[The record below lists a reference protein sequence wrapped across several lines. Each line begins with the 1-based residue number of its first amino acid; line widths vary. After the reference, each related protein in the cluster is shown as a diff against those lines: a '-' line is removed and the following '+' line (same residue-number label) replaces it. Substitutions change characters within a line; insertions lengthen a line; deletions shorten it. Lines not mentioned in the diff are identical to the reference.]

1 MYEITQWNGK
11 KELAGLESTT
21 ISIDPILLNDA
32 ILKLMNKDTTIE
44 DDVIDIDFNFGVKKA
59 DRYDYCFA
67 LFSGI
72 LSSLISKYVK
82 MSGDLD
88 IDLENIDFAQFMH
101 LAKDINIKVQK
112 HNEKTASNIE
122 KTLNNIEE
130 VLRDANSYKNLAVDF
145 ASDFS
150 MMGLV
155 SSIVE
160 KVFGKEIG
168 YDENNNL
175 VINEAKETF
184 DNLSFL
190 EKVEFAIFEWFLEQV
205 DQYKQNGKFKEQ
217 LKNVL
222 EWGSIV
228 KKLEPII
235 KDFSQINLSKKEL
248 KQWFANLIQDKNQ
261 RISKLDSLKKENL
274 PNQFNLI
281 MIHTYVHIKNLIEQ
295 VREHK
300 ITTLEGLEII
310 NFNRIDNERVIL
322 RLETVSTGVFFAM
335 DAGVAVALA
344 GAYAYGSGD
353 ITGAVKILANTIN
366 FSNIL
371 TFTYVAKQD
380 ATYIKEDVDEILHK
394 AKIEVIHHYK
404 DISEDELNSYISL
417 NDPETRILYSL
428 KLHMIEED
436 IQCTKLSAEQQLKNE
451 WKKQWMEVSK
461 NSLHMAKLYEPNI
474 QKVYQALITHAENTI
489 DNRTWLYNI
498 VLELC
503 LFSPYYQIDED
514 EKKYKKLKL
523 VNKNLDYMK
532 DYFCEGQKYVSF
544 KEIKQFESLYKHYHD
559 YIENKNLKM
568 AGAAGAVVAVGAGVG
583 AGAMVFAPQIAV
595 ALFGGAFPGLHGA
608 ALVNAA
614 LAAAGGGS
622 LVAGGFGMAGGSV
635 IIAGG
640 GALLGMS
647 TASVATMGLLSSPN
661 FVQTD
666 DAKLLAKCNYVLL
679 NQMHKIDVVVAIQK
693 MTEESL
699 NDSKTQLKVLESAED
714 KSDECKKTIAA
725 LKKSVKYM
733 ERTND
738 ELKKLIAKEEKK
750 SD

>member
-1 MYEITQWNGK
+1 MYEIAQWNGK
-11 KELAGLESTT
+11 QELAGLESTT
-21 ISIDPILLNDA
+21 ISIDPILLDDV
-32 ILKLMNKDTTIE
+32 ILKLMNEDTTIE

-82 MSGDLD
+82 MSGDLN

-112 HNEKTASNIE
+112 HNEETASDIE

-130 VLRDANSYKNLAVDF
+130 IIKDANSYKNLAVDF

-371 TFTYVAKQD
+371 TFTYVVKQD
-380 ATYIKEDVDEILHK
+380 ATYIKEDIDEILHK
-394 AKIEVIHHYK
+394 AKIEVVLHYK

-436 IQCTKLSAEQQLKNE
+436 IQCTKLSADQQLKNE

-503 LFSPYYQIDED
+503 LFSPYYQIDKD

-544 KEIKQFESLYKHYHD
+544 KEIKQFESLYKHYHG

-583 AGAMVFAPQIAV
+583 AGAMLFAPQIAV

-608 ALVNAA
+608 ALVNAT

-661 FVQTD
+661 FVQAD

>member
-11 KELAGLESTT
+11 QELAELDNTT

-32 ILKLMNKDTTIE
+32 ILKLMNEDTTIE
-44 DDVIDIDFNFGVKKA
+44 DDVIDIDFHFGVKKA

-67 LFSGI
+67 LFSGV

-88 IDLENIDFAQFMH
+88 IDLEKMDFAQFMH

-130 VLRDANSYKNLAVDF
+130 VLRDASSYKNLAVDF

-155 SSIVE
+155 SSIIE

-248 KQWFANLIQDKNQ
+248 KQWFADLIQDKNQ

-335 DAGVAVALA
+335 DAGAAVIQARKC
-344 GAYAYGSGD
+344 GAEANISD
-353 ITGAVKILANTIN
+353 ILKVFANTIN

-371 TFTYVAKQD
+371 TFTYVVKQD
-380 ATYIKEDVDEILHK
+380 ATYIKEDIDEILHK
-394 AKIEVIHHYK
+394 AKIEVVHHCK

-428 KLHMIEED
+428 KLHTIEED
-436 IQCTKLSAEQQLKNE
+436 IQCTKLSADQQLKNE

-544 KEIKQFESLYKHYHD
+544 KEIKQFESLYKHYHG

-583 AGAMVFAPQIAV
+583 AGAMLFAPQIAV

-661 FVQTD
+661 FVQAD

>member
-1 MYEITQWNGK
+1 MYEIAQWNGK
-11 KELAGLESTT
+11 QELAELDNTT

-32 ILKLMNKDTTIE
+32 ILKLMNEDTTIE

-72 LSSLISKYVK
+72 LSTVISKYVK
-82 MSGDLD
+82 MGGD
-88 IDLENIDFAQFMH
+88 IDINLENIDFVQFMH

-112 HNEKTASNIE
+112 HNDKTASDIE

-130 VLRDANSYKNLAVDF
+130 VLRDANSYKNLVVDF

-150 MMGLV
+150 MMGLLI
-155 SSIVE
+155 SIIE

-228 KKLEPII
+228 KKLEPIV

-371 TFTYVAKQD
+371 TFTYVVKQD
-380 ATYIKEDVDEILHK
+380 ATYIKEDIDEILHK
-394 AKIEVIHHYK
+394 AKIEVIHRYK

-436 IQCTKLSAEQQLKNE
+436 IQCTKLSADQQLKNE

-489 DNRTWLYNI
+489 NNRTWLYNI

-583 AGAMVFAPQIAV
+583 AGAMLFAPQIAV

-661 FVQTD
+661 FVQAD

-738 ELKKLIAKEEKK
+738 KLKKLIAKEEKK

>member
-11 KELAGLESTT
+11 QELAELDNTT

-32 ILKLMNKDTTIE
+32 ILKLMNEDTTIE

-82 MSGDLD
+82 MSEDLD
-88 IDLENIDFAQFMH
+88 FEKMDFAQLIH
-101 LAKDINIKVQK
+101 LVKDINIKVHK
-112 HNEKTASNIE
+112 NDEKAVADIE

-150 MMGLV
+150 MMGLLI
-155 SSIVE
+155 SIIE

-168 YDENNNL
+168 YDDNNNL
-175 VINEAKETF
+175 VVNEAKETF
-184 DNLSFL
+184 DNLSFIG
-190 EKVEFAIFEWFLEQV
+190 KVEFAIFEWFLEQV
-205 DQYKQNGKFKEQ
+205 DQYKQNGKFKKQ
-217 LKNVL
+217 LENIL

-228 KKLEPII
+228 KNLEPII
-235 KDFSQINLSKKEL
+235 KDFSQINLSKEEL
-248 KQWFANLIQDKNQ
+248 KQWFVNLIQDKNQ
-261 RISKLDSLKKENL
+261 RISKLDFLQKENI
-274 PNQFNLI
+274 PTQFNQI

-295 VREHK
+295 VKEHK

-310 NFNRIDNERVIL
+310 DFNRIDNERVIL

-335 DAGVAVALA
+335 DAGAAVALA
-344 GAYAYGSGD
+344 VAYAKGSGD

-371 TFTYVAKQD
+371 SFTYVVKQD
-380 ATYIKEDVDEILHK
+380 STYIKEDIDEILHK
-394 AKIEVIHHYK
+394 AKIEVVHHYK
-404 DISEDELNSYISL
+404 DISEDELNSYITL

-436 IQCTKLSAEQQLKNE
+436 IQCTKLSADQQLKNE

-461 NSLHMAKLYEPNI
+461 NSLHMAKLYEPNV

-489 DNRTWLYNI
+489 NNRTWLYNI
-498 VLELC
+498 ILELC

-532 DYFCEGQKYVSF
+532 NYFCEGQKYVSF
-544 KEIKQFESLYKHYHD
+544 KDIKQFESLYKHYHG

-568 AGAAGAVVAVGAGVG
+568 AGTAGAVVAVGAGVG
-583 AGAMVFAPQIAV
+583 VGAMIFAPQIAV

-622 LVAGGFGMAGGSV
+622 LVTGGLGMAGGSV

-647 TASVATMGLLSSPN
+647 TASVATMGLLASPN
-661 FVQTD
+661 FVQAD

-679 NQMHKIDVVVAIQK
+679 NQMHEVDVVVAIQK

-699 NDSKTQLKVLESAED
+699 NGSKTQLKVLESSKN
-714 KSDECKKTIAA
+714 KSDECKKTISA

-733 ERTND
+733 EKTND
-738 ELKKLIAKEEKK
+738 ELKKLITKEEKK

>member
-1 MYEITQWNGK
+1 MYEIAQWNGK
-11 KELAGLESTT
+11 QELAELDNTT

-67 LFSGI
+67 LFSGV

-88 IDLENIDFAQFMH
+88 IDLEKMDFAQFMH

-112 HNEKTASNIE
+112 HNDKTASDIE

-130 VLRDANSYKNLAVDF
+130 VLRDANSYKNLVVDF

-150 MMGLV
+150 MMGLLI
-155 SSIVE
+155 SIIE

-371 TFTYVAKQD
+371 TFTYVVKQD
-380 ATYIKEDVDEILHK
+380 ATYIKEDIDEILHK
-394 AKIEVIHHYK
+394 AKIEVVHHCK

-436 IQCTKLSAEQQLKNE
+436 IQCTKLSADQQLKNE

-544 KEIKQFESLYKHYHD
+544 KEIKHFESLYKHYHG

-583 AGAMVFAPQIAV
+583 AGAMLFAPQIAV

-647 TASVATMGLLSSPN
+647 TASVATMGLLFSPN
-661 FVQTD
+661 FVQAD

>member
-1 MYEITQWNGK
+1 MV
-11 KELAGLESTT
+11 S
-21 ISIDPILLNDA
+21 
-32 ILKLMNKDTTIE
+32 
-44 DDVIDIDFNFGVKKA
+44 
-59 DRYDYCFA
+59 
-67 LFSGI
+67 
-72 LSSLISKYVK
+72 YV
-82 MSGDLD
+82 
-88 IDLENIDFAQFMH
+88 
-101 LAKDINIKVQK
+101 NIKVQK
-112 HNEKTASNIE
+112 HNDKTASDIE

-130 VLRDANSYKNLAVDF
+130 VLRDANSYKNLVVDF

-150 MMGLV
+150 MMGLLI
-155 SSIVE
+155 SIIE

-371 TFTYVAKQD
+371 TFTYVVKQD
-380 ATYIKEDVDEILHK
+380 ATYIKEDIDEILHK
-394 AKIEVIHHYK
+394 AKIEVVHHCK

-436 IQCTKLSAEQQLKNE
+436 IQCTKLSADQQLKNE

-544 KEIKQFESLYKHYHD
+544 KEIKQFESLYKHYHG

-583 AGAMVFAPQIAV
+583 AGAMLFAPQIAV

-661 FVQTD
+661 FVQAD

>member
-1 MYEITQWNGK
+1 MYEIAQWNGK
-11 KELAGLESTT
+11 QELAELDNTT

-32 ILKLMNKDTTIE
+32 ILKLMNEDTTIE

-72 LSSLISKYVK
+72 LSTVISKYVK
-82 MSGDLD
+82 MGGD
-88 IDLENIDFAQFMH
+88 IDINLENIDFVQFMH

-112 HNEKTASNIE
+112 HNDKTASDIE

-130 VLRDANSYKNLAVDF
+130 VLRDANSYKNLVVDF

-150 MMGLV
+150 MMGLLI
-155 SSIVE
+155 SIIE

-335 DAGVAVALA
+335 DAGVAVVLA

-371 TFTYVAKQD
+371 TFTYVVKQD
-380 ATYIKEDVDEILHK
+380 ATYIKEDIDEILHK
-394 AKIEVIHHYK
+394 AKIEVVHHYK

-436 IQCTKLSAEQQLKNE
+436 IQCTKLSADQQLKNE

-544 KEIKQFESLYKHYHD
+544 KEIKQFESLYKHYHG

-583 AGAMVFAPQIAV
+583 AGAMLFAPQIAV

-661 FVQTD
+661 FVQAD

>member
-11 KELAGLESTT
+11 QELAELDNTT

-32 ILKLMNKDTTIE
+32 ILKLMNEDTTIE
-44 DDVIDIDFNFGVKKA
+44 DDVIDIDFHFGVKKA

-82 MSGDLD
+82 MSGD

-112 HNEKTASNIE
+112 HNEKTASDIE

-130 VLRDANSYKNLAVDF
+130 IIKDANSYKNLAVDF

-184 DNLSFL
+184 DNLSFI
-190 EKVEFAIFEWFLEQV
+190 EKIEFAIFEWFLEQV

-217 LKNVL
+217 LKNIL
-222 EWGSIV
+222 EWESIV

-235 KDFSQINLSKKEL
+235 KDFSQINLSKEEL
-248 KQWFANLIQDKNQ
+248 KQWFVNLIQDKNQ
-261 RISKLDSLKKENL
+261 RISKLDFLQKENI
-274 PNQFNLI
+274 PTQFNQI

-335 DAGVAVALA
+335 DASAAVIQARKC
-344 GAYAYGSGD
+344 GAEANVFG
-353 ITGAVKILANTIN
+353 ILKVFANTIN

-371 TFTYVAKQD
+371 TFTYVVKQD
-380 ATYIKEDVDEILHK
+380 ATYIKEDIDEILHK
-394 AKIEVIHHYK
+394 AKIEVVHHCK

-436 IQCTKLSAEQQLKNE
+436 IQCTKLSADQQLKNE

-474 QKVYQALITHAENTI
+474 QKVYQALITHAESTI
-489 DNRTWLYNI
+489 NNRTWLYNI

-503 LFSPYYQIDED
+503 LFSPYYQIDKD

-544 KEIKQFESLYKHYHD
+544 KEIKQFESLYKHYHG

-583 AGAMVFAPQIAV
+583 AGAMLFAPQIAV

-679 NQMHKIDVVVAIQK
+679 NQMNKIDVVVAIQK

>member
-1 MYEITQWNGK
+1 
-11 KELAGLESTT
+11 
-21 ISIDPILLNDA
+21 
-32 ILKLMNKDTTIE
+32 
-44 DDVIDIDFNFGVKKA
+44 
-59 DRYDYCFA
+59 
-67 LFSGI
+67 
-72 LSSLISKYVK
+72 
-82 MSGDLD
+82 
-88 IDLENIDFAQFMH
+88 
-101 LAKDINIKVQK
+101 
-112 HNEKTASNIE
+112 
-122 KTLNNIEE
+122 
-130 VLRDANSYKNLAVDF
+130 
-145 ASDFS
+145 
-150 MMGLV
+150 
-155 SSIVE
+155 
-160 KVFGKEIG
+160 
-168 YDENNNL
+168 
-175 VINEAKETF
+175 
-184 DNLSFL
+184 
-190 EKVEFAIFEWFLEQV
+190 
-205 DQYKQNGKFKEQ
+205 
-217 LKNVL
+217 
-222 EWGSIV
+222 
-228 KKLEPII
+228 
-235 KDFSQINLSKKEL
+235 
-248 KQWFANLIQDKNQ
+248 
-261 RISKLDSLKKENL
+261 
-274 PNQFNLI
+274 
-281 MIHTYVHIKNLIEQ
+281 
-295 VREHK
+295 
-300 ITTLEGLEII
+300 
-310 NFNRIDNERVIL
+310 
-322 RLETVSTGVFFAM
+322 M
-335 DAGVAVALA
+335 DAGAAVALA
-344 GAYAYGSGD
+344 GAYAYGFGD

-371 TFTYVAKQD
+371 TFTYVVKQD
-380 ATYIKEDVDEILHK
+380 ATYIKEDIDEILHK
-394 AKIEVIHHYK
+394 AKIEVVHHYK

-436 IQCTKLSAEQQLKNE
+436 IQCTKLSVDQQLKNE

-514 EKKYKKLKL
+514 EKKYKKMKL

-532 DYFCEGQKYVSF
+532 NYFCEGQKYVSF

-583 AGAMVFAPQIAV
+583 AGAMLFAPQIAV

-666 DAKLLAKCNYVLL
+666 DAKLLAKCNYLLL

-714 KSDECKKTIAA
+714 KSDECQKTIAA
-725 LKKSVKYM
+725 LKKSIKYM

>member
-11 KELAGLESTT
+11 QELAELDNTT

-88 IDLENIDFAQFMH
+88 IDLEKMDFAQ
-101 LAKDINIKVQK
+101 LIYSVKDINIKVQK
-112 HNEKTASNIE
+112 NNEKTTADIE

-130 VLRDANSYKNLAVDF
+130 IIKDANSYKNLAVDF

-175 VINEAKETF
+175 VINEAKEEF
-184 DNLSFL
+184 DDLSFV
-190 EKVEFAIFEWFLEQV
+190 EKIEFAIFEWFLEQV

-217 LKNVL
+217 LKNIL

-235 KDFSQINLSKKEL
+235 KDFSQINLSKEEL
-248 KQWFANLIQDKNQ
+248 KQWFVNLIQDKNQ
-261 RISKLDSLKKENL
+261 RISKLDFLQKENI
-274 PNQFNLI
+274 PTQFNQI

-335 DAGVAVALA
+335 DASAAVIQARKC
-344 GAYAYGSGD
+344 GAEANVFG
-353 ITGAVKILANTIN
+353 ILKVFANTIN

-371 TFTYVAKQD
+371 TFTYVVKQD
-380 ATYIKEDVDEILHK
+380 ATYIKEDIDEILHK

-436 IQCTKLSAEQQLKNE
+436 IQCTKLSVDQQLKNE

-532 DYFCEGQKYVSF
+532 DYFCEGQKYISF
-544 KEIKQFESLYKHYHD
+544 KEIKQFESLYKHYHG

-583 AGAMVFAPQIAV
+583 AGAMLFAPQIAV

-679 NQMHKIDVVVAIQK
+679 NQMNKIDVVVAIQK

>member
-11 KELAGLESTT
+11 QELAELDTTT

-32 ILKLMNKDTTIE
+32 ILKLMNEDTTIE

-88 IDLENIDFAQFMH
+88 IDLEKMDFAQLIH
-101 LAKDINIKVQK
+101 LVKDINIKVQK
-112 HNEKTASNIE
+112 NNEKATADIE

-150 MMGLV
+150 MMGLLI
-155 SSIVE
+155 SIIE

-168 YDENNNL
+168 YDENNTL
-175 VINEAKETF
+175 VVNEAKETF
-184 DNLSFL
+184 DNLSFI

-205 DQYKQNGKFKEQ
+205 NQYKQNGKFKKQ
-217 LKNVL
+217 LKNIL
-222 EWGSIV
+222 GWGFIV
-228 KKLEPII
+228 KKLELII
-235 KDFSQINLSKKEL
+235 KDFSQINLSKEEL
-248 KQWFANLIQDKNQ
+248 KQWFVNLIQGKNQ
-261 RISKLDSLKKENL
+261 RISKLDFLQKENI
-274 PNQFNLI
+274 PTQFNQI

-295 VREHK
+295 AKEHK

-310 NFNRIDNERVIL
+310 DFNRIDNERVIL

-335 DAGVAVALA
+335 DAGAAVALA
-344 GAYAYGSGD
+344 AAYACGSGD

-371 TFTYVAKQD
+371 SFTYVVKQD
-380 ATYIKEDVDEILHK
+380 ATYIKEDIDEILHK
-394 AKIEVIHHYK
+394 AKVEVVHHYK
-404 DISEDELNSYISL
+404 EISEDELNSYITL

-436 IQCTKLSAEQQLKNE
+436 IQCTKLSTDQQLKNE

-461 NSLHMAKLYEPNI
+461 NSLNMAKLYEPNI

-489 DNRTWLYNI
+489 NNRTWLYNI
-498 VLELC
+498 ILELC
-503 LFSPYYQIDED
+503 LFTPYYQIDED

-532 DYFCEGQKYVSF
+532 NYFCEGQKYVSF
-544 KEIKQFESLYKHYHD
+544 KEIKQFESLYKHYHG

-568 AGAAGAVVAVGAGVG
+568 AGTASAVVAVGAGVG
-583 AGAMVFAPQIAV
+583 VGAMIFAPQIAV

-622 LVAGGFGMAGGSV
+622 LVTGGLGMAGGSV

-640 GALLGMS
+640 GALLGMG
-647 TASVATMGLLSSPN
+647 TASVATMGLLASPN

-679 NQMHKIDVVVAIQK
+679 NQMHEIDVVIAIQK
-693 MTEESL
+693 MIEESL
-699 NDSKTQLKVLESAED
+699 NSSKTQLKVLESTKD
-714 KSDECKKTIAA
+714 KSDECKKTISA

-733 ERTND
+733 ERTNE

>member
-11 KELAGLESTT
+11 QELAELDNTT

-32 ILKLMNKDTTIE
+32 ILKLMNEDTTIE

-72 LSSLISKYVK
+72 LSSLISKHVK

-88 IDLENIDFAQFMH
+88 IDLEKMDFAQFMH

-112 HNEKTASNIE
+112 HNEKTASDIE

-130 VLRDANSYKNLAVDF
+130 IIKDANSYKNLAVDF

-175 VINEAKETF
+175 VINEAKEEF
-184 DNLSFL
+184 DDLSFV
-190 EKVEFAIFEWFLEQV
+190 EKIEFAIFEWFLEQV

-217 LKNVL
+217 LKNIL
-222 EWGSIV
+222 EWRSIV
-228 KKLEPII
+228 KNLEPII
-235 KDFSQINLSKKEL
+235 KDFSQINLSKEEL
-248 KQWFANLIQDKNQ
+248 KQWFVNFIQDKNQ
-261 RISKLDSLKKENL
+261 RISQFDFLQKENI
-274 PNQFNLI
+274 PTQFNQI

-335 DAGVAVALA
+335 DASAAVIQARKC
-344 GAYAYGSGD
+344 GAEANVFG
-353 ITGAVKILANTIN
+353 ILKVFANTIN

-371 TFTYVAKQD
+371 TFTYVVKQD
-380 ATYIKEDVDEILHK
+380 ATYIKEDIDEILHK

-436 IQCTKLSAEQQLKNE
+436 IQCTKLSADQQLKNE

-532 DYFCEGQKYVSF
+532 NYFCEGQKYVSF
-544 KEIKQFESLYKHYHD
+544 KEIKQFESLYKHYHG

-583 AGAMVFAPQIAV
+583 AGAMLFAPQIAV

-693 MTEESL
+693 ITEESL

>member
-1 MYEITQWNGK
+1 M
-11 KELAGLESTT
+11 GLL
-21 ISIDPILLNDA
+21 ISII
-32 ILKLMNKDTTIE
+32 
-44 DDVIDIDFNFGVKKA
+44 G
-59 DRYDYCFA
+59 
-67 LFSGI
+67 
-72 LSSLISKYVK
+72 
-82 MSGDLD
+82 
-88 IDLENIDFAQFMH
+88 
-101 LAKDINIKVQK
+101 
-112 HNEKTASNIE
+112 
-122 KTLNNIEE
+122 
-130 VLRDANSYKNLAVDF
+130 
-145 ASDFS
+145 
-150 MMGLV
+150 
-155 SSIVE
+155 

-168 YDENNNL
+168 YDEHNNL
-175 VINEAKETF
+175 VVNEAKETF
-184 DNLSFL
+184 DNLSFI
-190 EKVEFAIFEWFLEQV
+190 EKVEFAIFEWFLKQV
-205 DQYKQNGKFKEQ
+205 DQYKQNGKFKKQ
-217 LKNVL
+217 FNNIL

-228 KKLEPII
+228 KNLEPII
-235 KDFSQINLSKKEL
+235 KDFSQINLSKEEL
-248 KQWFANLIQDKNQ
+248 KQWFVKLIQNEDHK
-261 RISKLDSLKKENL
+261 ISKLDFLQKENI
-274 PNQFNLI
+274 PTQFNKI

-295 VREHK
+295 VKEHK

-310 NFNRIDNERVIL
+310 DFNRIDNERVVL

-335 DAGVAVALA
+335 DAGAAVALA
-344 GAYAYGSGD
+344 VAYAKGSGD

-371 TFTYVAKQD
+371 TFTYVVKQD
-380 ATYIKEDVDEILHK
+380 ATYIKEDIDEILHK

-404 DISEDELNSYISL
+404 DISEDELNSYITL

-436 IQCTKLSAEQQLKNE
+436 IQCTKLSADQQLKNE

-489 DNRTWLYNI
+489 NNRTWLYNI
-498 VLELC
+498 ILELC

-532 DYFCEGQKYVSF
+532 NYFCEGQKYVSF
-544 KEIKQFESLYKHYHD
+544 KDIKQFESLYKHYHG

-568 AGAAGAVVAVGAGVG
+568 AGTAGAVVAVGAGVG
-583 AGAMVFAPQIAV
+583 VGAMIFAPQIAV

-622 LVAGGFGMAGGSV
+622 LVTGGLGMAGGSV

-640 GALLGMS
+640 GALLGMG
-647 TASVATMGLLSSPN
+647 TASVATMGLLASPN

-679 NQMHKIDVVVAIQK
+679 NQMHEIDVVVAIQK

-699 NDSKTQLKVLESAED
+699 NGSKTQLKVLESSKD
-714 KSDECKKTIAA
+714 KSDECKKTISA

-733 ERTND
+733 ERTNE

>member
-1 MYEITQWNGK
+1 
-11 KELAGLESTT
+11 
-21 ISIDPILLNDA
+21 
-32 ILKLMNKDTTIE
+32 
-44 DDVIDIDFNFGVKKA
+44 
-59 DRYDYCFA
+59 
-67 LFSGI
+67 
-72 LSSLISKYVK
+72 
-82 MSGDLD
+82 
-88 IDLENIDFAQFMH
+88 
-101 LAKDINIKVQK
+101 
-112 HNEKTASNIE
+112 
-122 KTLNNIEE
+122 
-130 VLRDANSYKNLAVDF
+130 
-145 ASDFS
+145 
-150 MMGLV
+150 MMGLLI
-155 SSIVE
+155 SIIG

-168 YDENNNL
+168 YDEHNNL
-175 VINEAKETF
+175 VVNEAKETF
-184 DNLSFL
+184 DNLSFI
-190 EKVEFAIFEWFLEQV
+190 EKVEFAIFEWFLKQV
-205 DQYKQNGKFKEQ
+205 DQYKQNGKFKKQ
-217 LKNVL
+217 FNNIL

-228 KKLEPII
+228 KNLEPII
-235 KDFSQINLSKKEL
+235 KDFSQINLSKEEL
-248 KQWFANLIQDKNQ
+248 KQWFVKLIQNEDHK
-261 RISKLDSLKKENL
+261 ISKLDFLQKENI
-274 PNQFNLI
+274 PTQFNKI

-295 VREHK
+295 VKEHK

-310 NFNRIDNERVIL
+310 DFNRIDNERVVL

-335 DAGVAVALA
+335 DAGAAVALA
-344 GAYAYGSGD
+344 VAYAKGSGD

-371 TFTYVAKQD
+371 TFTYVVKQD
-380 ATYIKEDVDEILHK
+380 ATYIKEDIDEILHK

-404 DISEDELNSYISL
+404 DISEDELNSYITL

-436 IQCTKLSAEQQLKNE
+436 IQCTKLSADQQLKNE

-489 DNRTWLYNI
+489 NNRTWLYNI
-498 VLELC
+498 ILELC

-532 DYFCEGQKYVSF
+532 NYFCEGQKYVSF
-544 KEIKQFESLYKHYHD
+544 KDIKQFESLYKHYHG

-568 AGAAGAVVAVGAGVG
+568 AGTAGAVVAVGAGVG
-583 AGAMVFAPQIAV
+583 VGAMIFAPQIAV

-622 LVAGGFGMAGGSV
+622 LVTGGLGMAGGSV

-640 GALLGMS
+640 GALLGMG
-647 TASVATMGLLSSPN
+647 TASVATMGLLASPN

-679 NQMHKIDVVVAIQK
+679 NQMHEIDVVVAIQK

-699 NDSKTQLKVLESAED
+699 NGSKTQLKVLESSKD
-714 KSDECKKTIAA
+714 KSDECKKTISA

-733 ERTND
+733 ERTNE

>member
-11 KELAGLESTT
+11 QELAELDNTT

-32 ILKLMNKDTTIE
+32 ILKLMNEDTTIE

-88 IDLENIDFAQFMH
+88 IDLEKMDFAQ
-101 LAKDINIKVQK
+101 LLYLVKDINIKVQK
-112 HNEKTASNIE
+112 NNEKDTADIE

-130 VLRDANSYKNLAVDF
+130 IIKDANSYKNLVVDF

-150 MMGLV
+150 MMGLLI
-155 SSIVE
+155 SIIE

-217 LKNVL
+217 LKNIL
-222 EWGSIV
+222 EWRSIV

-235 KDFSQINLSKKEL
+235 KDFSQINLSKEEL
-248 KQWFANLIQDKNQ
+248 KQWFVNLIQDKNQ
-261 RISKLDSLKKENL
+261 RISKLDFLQKENI
-274 PNQFNLI
+274 PTQFNQI

-295 VREHK
+295 VKEHK

-335 DAGVAVALA
+335 DASAAVIQARKC
-344 GAYAYGSGD
+344 GAEANIFG
-353 ITGAVKILANTIN
+353 ILKVFANTIN

-371 TFTYVAKQD
+371 TFTYVVKQD
-380 ATYIKEDVDEILHK
+380 ATYIKEDIDEILHK
-394 AKIEVIHHYK
+394 AKIEVVHHCK
-404 DISEDELNSYISL
+404 DISADELNSYISL

-436 IQCTKLSAEQQLKNE
+436 IQCTKLSADQQLKNE

-532 DYFCEGQKYVSF
+532 NYFCEGQKYVSF
-544 KEIKQFESLYKHYHD
+544 KEIKQFESLYKHYHG

-583 AGAMVFAPQIAV
+583 AGAMLFAPQIAV

-679 NQMHKIDVVVAIQK
+679 NQMHKIDVVVAIQR

>member
-1 MYEITQWNGK
+1 MYEIAQWNGK
-11 KELAGLESTT
+11 QELAELDNTT

-32 ILKLMNKDTTIE
+32 ILKLMNEDTTIE

-72 LSSLISKYVK
+72 LSTVISKYVK
-82 MSGDLD
+82 MGGD
-88 IDLENIDFAQFMH
+88 IDINLENIDFVQFMH

-112 HNEKTASNIE
+112 HNDKTASDIE

-130 VLRDANSYKNLAVDF
+130 VLRDANSYKNLVVDF

-150 MMGLV
+150 MMGLLI
-155 SSIVE
+155 SIIE

-371 TFTYVAKQD
+371 TFTYVVKQD
-380 ATYIKEDVDEILHK
+380 ATYIKEDIDEILHK
-394 AKIEVIHHYK
+394 AKIEVVHHCK

-436 IQCTKLSAEQQLKNE
+436 IQCTKLSADQQLKNE

-544 KEIKQFESLYKHYHD
+544 KEIKHFESLYKHYHG

-583 AGAMVFAPQIAV
+583 AGAMLFAPQIAV

-661 FVQTD
+661 FVQAD

>member
-11 KELAGLESTT
+11 QELAELDNTT

-88 IDLENIDFAQFMH
+88 IDLEKMDFAQ
-101 LAKDINIKVQK
+101 LLYLVKDINIKVQK
-112 HNEKTASNIE
+112 NNEKDTADIE

-130 VLRDANSYKNLAVDF
+130 IIKDANSYKNLVVDF

-150 MMGLV
+150 MMGLLI
-155 SSIVE
+155 SIIE

-184 DNLSFL
+184 DSLSFL

-217 LKNVL
+217 LKNIL
-222 EWGSIV
+222 EWRSIV

-235 KDFSQINLSKKEL
+235 KDFSQINLSKEEL
-248 KQWFANLIQDKNQ
+248 KQWFVNLIQDKNQ
-261 RISKLDSLKKENL
+261 RISKLDFLQKENI
-274 PNQFNLI
+274 PTQFNRI

-335 DAGVAVALA
+335 DASAAVIQARKC
-344 GAYAYGSGD
+344 GAEANVFG
-353 ITGAVKILANTIN
+353 ILKVFANTIN

-371 TFTYVAKQD
+371 TFTYVVKQD
-380 ATYIKEDVDEILHK
+380 ATYIKEDIDEILHK
-394 AKIEVIHHYK
+394 AKIEVVHHYK

-436 IQCTKLSAEQQLKNE
+436 IQCTKLSADQQLKNE

-461 NSLHMAKLYEPNI
+461 NSLHMAKLYEPDI

-489 DNRTWLYNI
+489 DNRTWLYNT

-544 KEIKQFESLYKHYHD
+544 KEIKQFESLYKHYHG

-583 AGAMVFAPQIAV
+583 AGAMLFAPQIAV

-679 NQMHKIDVVVAIQK
+679 NQMNKIDVVVAIQK

>member
-1 MYEITQWNGK
+1 MYEIAQWNGK
-11 KELAGLESTT
+11 QELAELDNTT

-32 ILKLMNKDTTIE
+32 ILKLMNEDTTIE

-72 LSSLISKYVK
+72 LSTVISKYVK
-82 MSGDLD
+82 MGGD
-88 IDLENIDFAQFMH
+88 IDINLENIDFVQFMH

-112 HNEKTASNIE
+112 HNEKTASDIE

-130 VLRDANSYKNLAVDF
+130 VLRDANSYKNLVVDF

-150 MMGLV
+150 MMGLLI
-155 SSIVE
+155 SIIE

-168 YDENNNL
+168 YDKNNTL
-175 VINEAKETF
+175 VVNEAKEEF
-184 DNLSFL
+184 DDLLFV
-190 EKVEFAIFEWFLEQV
+190 EKIEFAIFEWFLEQV
-205 DQYKQNGKFKEQ
+205 DQYKQNGKFKKQ
-217 LKNVL
+217 LENIL

-235 KDFSQINLSKKEL
+235 KDFSQINLSKEEL
-248 KQWFANLIQDKNQ
+248 KQWFVNLIQDKNQ
-261 RISKLDSLKKENL
+261 RISKLDFLQKENI
-274 PNQFNLI
+274 PTQFNRI

-344 GAYAYGSGD
+344 GAYAYGFGD

-371 TFTYVAKQD
+371 TFTYVVKQD
-380 ATYIKEDVDEILHK
+380 ATYIKEDIDEILHK
-394 AKIEVIHHYK
+394 AKIEVVHHYK

-436 IQCTKLSAEQQLKNE
+436 IQCTKLSVDQQLKNE

-474 QKVYQALITHAENTI
+474 QKVYQTLITHAENTI

-532 DYFCEGQKYVSF
+532 NYFCEGQKYVSF

-583 AGAMVFAPQIAV
+583 AGAMLFAPQIAV